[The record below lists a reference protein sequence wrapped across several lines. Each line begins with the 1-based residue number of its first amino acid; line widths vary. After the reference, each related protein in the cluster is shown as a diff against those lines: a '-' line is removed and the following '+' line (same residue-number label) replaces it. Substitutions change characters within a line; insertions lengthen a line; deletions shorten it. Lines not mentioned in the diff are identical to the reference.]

1 MENGEGK
8 CGLQD
13 GVRPAALT
21 LATEGPLCLPSKRVL
36 PRPVPPPWACRGAL
50 RLVATRAAEAGG
62 GQEPRRLAH
71 ARAPRRE
78 AHPRRTS
85 SAVVT
90 KIKISPVLAL
100 AAPLSRL
107 GLRRAS
113 TGRLMR

>member
-78 AHPRRTS
+78 AHIPDVRRS
-85 SAVVT
+85 QDAN
-90 KIKISPVLAL
+90 SPVVPL